1 MGKTYGDDL
10 RGRVIAAVDGGMTRT
25 AAAARFEVGKATAIA
40 WLRAWRD
47 EGRSSAKLKGGD
59 TRSHRIEAFAAVI
72 LAAVEARKDVTLDE
86 LVALLERDHGERFAR
101 SAVHRFFARRAIT
114 FKKRQR
120 TLASRSGRTWSAA
133 VRPGSTASPTLSP
146 SG

>member
-1 MGKTYGDDL
+1 MGETYGDDL

-40 WLRAWRD
+40 WVRAWRD

-133 VRPGSTASPTLSP
+133 VRPGSTASPTLIP

>member
-10 RGRVIAAVDGGMTRT
+10 RSRVIAAVDGGMSRS

-40 WLRAWRD
+40 WLRVWRD
-47 EGRSSAKLKGGD
+47 EGRSSAKPKGGD
-59 TRSHRIEAFAAVI
+59 TRSRRIEAFATVI
-72 LAAVEARKDVTLDE
+72 LAAVAARKDITLDE
-86 LVALLERDHGERFAR
+86 LVALLDADHGERFAR

-114 FKKRQR
+114 FKKRRR
-120 TLASRSGRTWSAA
+120 TPASRSGRTWHTG
-133 VRPGSTASPTLSP
+133 VRPGSTASPTSIP

>member
-1 MGKTYGDDL
+1 MGETYGDDL

-59 TRSHRIEAFAAVI
+59 TRSHRIEAF
-72 LAAVEARKDVTLDE
+72 RDV
-86 LVALLERDHGERFAR
+86 
-101 SAVHRFFARRAIT
+101 FARRAIT

-133 VRPGSTASPTLSP
+133 VRPGSTASPTLIP